1 MLVPD
6 DIDAQ
11 ALLADAAR
19 LSHAA
24 MAEAHKRM
32 MAASDAEAFERCGRA
47 FQRECRNLRQ
57 TLALRDRL
65 ARETAAEA
73 KAERAASAA
82 ALKERAATVRREAVD
97 QVRRVIW
104 TEYERPDWT
113 GAVVGDIKTQLG
125 ELPDETVAETSPTVL
140 ARRMLA
146 EIGLEPPAEGAR
158 PWRRPSLS
166 QARTAAPADTS

>member
-11 ALLADAAR
+11 ALLAEAAR

-32 MAASDAEAFERCGRA
+32 MAAGDAEAFERCGRA

-82 ALKERAATVRREAVD
+82 ALKERAATVRREAAD
-97 QVRRVIW
+97 QARRIIW
-104 TEYERPDWT
+104 IEYEHPDWT
-113 GAVVGDIKTQLG
+113 GAVVGDIKVQLG

-140 ARRMLA
+140 ARRMFA
-146 EIGLEPPAEGAR
+146 EIGLERPAGAPR
-158 PWRRPSLS
+158 LRRPSLC

>member
-1 MLVPD
+1 MSVHD

-11 ALLADAAR
+11 VLLADAAR

-32 MAASDAEAFERCGRA
+32 MAAGDAEAFERCGRA

-82 ALKERAATVRREAVD
+82 ALKERAATVRREAAD
-97 QVRRVIW
+97 QVRRILW

-125 ELPDETVAETSPTVL
+125 ELPDETVAEASPTVL
-140 ARRMLA
+140 ARQLLA
-146 EIGLEPPAEGAR
+146 GIGLERPAGAA
-158 PWRRPSLS
+158 PLRRPSLS
-166 QARTAAPADTS
+166 QAQTAAPADTS